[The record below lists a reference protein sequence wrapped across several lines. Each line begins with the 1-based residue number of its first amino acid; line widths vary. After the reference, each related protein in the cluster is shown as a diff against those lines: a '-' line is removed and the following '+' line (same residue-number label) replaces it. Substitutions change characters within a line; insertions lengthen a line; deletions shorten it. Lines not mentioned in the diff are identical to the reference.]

1 MAIETTGET
10 RGPMEPPPGLLERL
24 LDRERDRNDRLLE
37 QHATVLVRMDTR
49 LTAIDTRLMTIETRI
64 GEALTPW
71 QWAKAL
77 AGIGLP
83 IAALWITGSADIARS
98 LLPHP

>member
-1 MAIETTGET
+1 
-10 RGPMEPPPGLLERL
+10 MERM

-37 QHATVLVRMDTR
+37 QQGSLLARIDAKLATFETR
-49 LTAIDTRLMTIETRI
+49 FAAIETRL
-64 GEALTPW
+64 GEALTPM

-98 LLPHP
+98 LLPH

>member
-1 MAIETTGET
+1 MAETTGET
-10 RGPMEPPPGLLERL
+10 RGPTEPVAATILERL
-24 LDRERDRNDRLLE
+24 LDRERDRLDRLLE
-37 QHATVLVRMDTR
+37 QQGTVLSRIDTR
-49 LTAIDTRLMTIETRI
+49 LTSIETRI
-64 GEALTPW
+64 GEALTPS

-83 IAALWITGSADIARS
+83 IAALWLTGSADIAKS

>member
-1 MAIETTGET
+1 MAIESTGET
-10 RGPMEPPPGLLERL
+10 RGPTEPPAGLLERL

-37 QHATVLVRMDTR
+37 QHATVLVRIEARIT
-49 LTAIDTRLMTIETRI
+49 TIETRI
-64 GEALTPW
+64 GEALTPS

-83 IAALWITGSADIARS
+83 IAALWLTGSADIARS

>member
-1 MAIETTGET
+1 
-10 RGPMEPPPGLLERL
+10 MEPPASLLERL

-37 QHATVLVRMDTR
+37 QQSVTLGRMGGLLEQQSVR
-49 LTAIDTRLMTIETRI
+49 LAAIEAKLQ
-64 GEALTPW
+64 EALTPG
-71 QWAKAL
+71 QWAKAI

-83 IAALWITGSADIARS
+83 IAALWLTGSADIAKS

>member
-1 MAIETTGET
+1 
-10 RGPMEPPPGLLERL
+10 MEPPASLLERL

-37 QHATVLVRMDTR
+37 QQSVTLGRMDGR
-49 LTAIDTRLMTIETRI
+49 LTAIEAKLQ
-64 GEALTPW
+64 EALTPS

-83 IAALWITGSADIARS
+83 IAALWLTGSADIARS

>member
-1 MAIETTGET
+1 MAIEDTGAM
-10 RGPMEPPPGLLERL
+10 RGPMETAGAALLERL

-37 QHATVLVRMDTR
+37 QQGAALGRIDAR
-49 LTAIDTRLMTIETRI
+49 LTTIETKLQ
-64 GEALTPW
+64 EALTPT

-83 IAALWITGSADIARS
+83 IAALWLTGSADIARA